1 MKLIY
6 RPAIILTVALFGVLV
21 PISVVSAQ
29 EQVAA
34 PQDQAPQDVFA
45 QLDEL
50 RRSNAELGA
59 RMLQLNANNAEL
71 DGRIETLQFLLGQSR
86 QQVNQMQ
93 VDDAEIDRLIRRLNS
108 TVSSQGQRIEEL
120 EQSLAALTLRI
131 DEETVL
137 NTDVMVAPAPT
148 GTVALVAPVEE
159 TPVASDNTAMMT
171 GTGQTIASQAT
182 EPAAPAALPE
192 GATSLFA
199 EGKSRLLRFDY
210 VGAEA
215 AFEAFIERFPDDPQ
229 AGEAQYWL
237 GEALYQQDAFGLAGQ
252 AYTGM
257 IRAYPDNPR
266 APEALVKLARA
277 MRLSG
282 DTERACGALDILP
295 QRYPDASGVTNLL
308 ASGERVKSGCD
319 E

>member
-1 MKLIY
+1 MKLIHS
-6 RPAIILTVALFGVLV
+6 PVILSTIALFAALV
-21 PISVVSAQ
+21 PVSVAFAQ

-34 PQDQAPQDVFA
+34 PQNQAAQDVSA

-59 RMLQLNANNAEL
+59 QMLQLSANNAEL
-71 DGRIETLQFLLGQSR
+71 DGRIETLQFLLAQSR
-86 QQVNQMQ
+86 EQVNQMQ
-93 VDDAEIDRLIRRLNS
+93 VDDAEIGRLIRRLNS

-120 EQSLAALTLRI
+120 EQNLAALTLRI
-131 DEETVL
+131 DEEQVFQ
-137 NTDVMVAPAPT
+137 TDVVVAPEPAATATLVAPAD
-148 GTVALVAPVEE
+148 VADAGA
-159 TPVASDNTAMMT
+159 ASAIE
-171 GTGQTIASQAT
+171 TGQTIAAQAAV
-182 EPAAPAALPE
+182 PAAPAAPVALPTE
-192 GATSLFA
+192 ATPLFA
-199 EGKSRLLRFDY
+199 EAKSRLLRFDY
-210 VGAEA
+210 AGAEA

-237 GEALYQQDAFGLAGQ
+237 GEALYQQEAYGLSGQ
-252 AYTGM
+252 AYAGM

-266 APEALVKLARA
+266 APEALAKLARA

-295 QRYPDASGVTNLL
+295 QRYPDASGVTNRL

-319 E
+319 G